1 MKKKFFLEM
10 PISLS
15 ELVTDVFL
23 KSQKIEKYFVTKAKK

>member
-1 MKKKFFLEM
+1 MKKNFFLEM

-23 KSQKIEKYFVTKAKK
+23 KKSKNEKYFVTKAKK